1 MVEKVDV
8 TGYYQQIGQLI
19 KSKREKAKKSQ
30 LQLSKYLGFESRISV
45 ANIESG
51 KQKIHV
57 HTLASIADYLK
68 VSVDELLPPFEIKT
82 ETNINPE
89 FAKNMGKE
97 GITKSASKSIEKML
111 AGLSSIK
118 TSK

>member
-1 MVEKVDV
+1 MVEKDDL
-8 TGYYQQIGQLI
+8 GAYYQQVGQLI
-19 KSKREKAKKSQ
+19 KSRREKAKKSQ

-57 HTLASIADYLK
+57 HTLAYIAHYLK
-68 VSVDELLPPFEIKT
+68 MPITELLPPT
-82 ETNINPE
+82 ESKAETAMNPE
-89 FAKNMGKE
+89 FAKNLGKE
-97 GITKSASKSIEKML
+97 GITKLASKSIEKML
-111 AGLSSIK
+111 TDLPSIK